1 MKKIIGSILL
11 LLPLII
17 FGNDIS
23 VSTPQEL
30 EQAVKK
36 ANPGDRIIITNAGIW
51 KDVSLKIRGHGTV
64 QQPIVI
70 TTSDDAPLF
79 IEGVSSLSIAGEHL
93 HFKNFYFRNGHAT
106 KNSVITFRISDDL
119 ANHCTI
125 ENFVIDHYNK
135 RNRFDSDNWVILWG
149 QHNRIIHCTF
159 DGKINAGPVLIVE
172 LNDERSQKNFHLIEK
187 NHFKNRY
194 RLGSNG
200 GETIRIGV
208 SRYSMHDSNTRL
220 INNFFEHCSGETE
233 IVSIKSGTN
242 YIAGNYFF
250 ECEGSLVL
258 RHGDNNV
265 VDGNIFDGNFQ
276 KETGGVRMVNSGHVI
291 KNNIFKNLRGKGFRS
306 PLTIMNGVPNSL
318 INRYM
323 PVKDVKIHHN
333 TFVQSGSLVFG
344 GGKDNERTV
353 APENIAFENNAF
365 VLYSK
370 EWYID
375 NNGKGITFANNN
387 TSDVFQDVKV
397 NSDSFGST
405 LVSKDVQTD
414 AYFPTKHIIRNAE
427 ELHNVLQHAQA
438 QDTLFLQSDQL
449 IFGLEQPLIID
460 KPLVITSNQKQTLVS
475 NTYKTLPAFIIIAN
489 NGSLH
494 IENIHFLGT
503 HESYGNV
510 RAGINT
516 DIDGVL
522 QRYTLKVK
530 NCTFTDF
537 NESTFAG
544 IKAEKASFADS
555 LHIENCVFYN
565 ISGTGIA
572 YNAEREDKG
581 IYNVENV
588 WIKDCIFSNILN
600 SAVDIYRGGNDE
612 STTGP
617 FVEIYHCTFNEVDN
631 KEQGAA
637 VRLIGPQYIRF
648 TNNNVYKSGQGGRSI
663 ECREFRYHDILI
675 ENSNFFESGKIE
687 TFYPQNSG
695 QNSAE
700 KPILM
705 DYKEL
710 NKQLPKSFKNNQ
722 IIGSHELI

>member
-11 LLPLII
+11 LLPLVI

-23 VSTPQEL
+23 VATPQEL

-36 ANPGDRIIITNAGIW
+36 ANPGDRITITNAGIW
-51 KDVSLKIRGHGTV
+51 KDVSLKIRGRGTA

-70 TTSDDAPLF
+70 TTNDDAPLF
-79 IEGVSSLSIAGEHL
+79 IENKSSLSIAGEHL
-93 HFKNFYFRNGHAT
+93 HLKNFYFRKGHAA

-135 RNRFDSDNWVILWG
+135 PNRFDNDNWVVLWG
-149 QHNRIIHCTF
+149 RHNRIAGCTF

-208 SRYSMHDSNTRL
+208 SRYSMHDSNTQL
-220 INNFFEHCSGETE
+220 TNNFFEHCSGETE

-291 KNNIFKNLRGKGFRS
+291 KNNMFKNLRGKGFRS

-323 PVKDVKIHHN
+323 PVKDVKIDHN
-333 TFVQSGSLVFG
+333 TFVNSESLVFG

-353 APENIAFENNAF
+353 APENIRFENNTFAQ
-365 VLYSK
+365 YGNK
-370 EWYID
+370 WYL
-375 NNGKGITFANNN
+375 NNNEKGILLANND
-387 TSDVFQDVKV
+387 TSDIFQDVQV

-405 LVSKDVQTD
+405 LVSKNVQAD
-414 AYFPTKHIIRNAE
+414 AYASTKHIIRNTE
-427 ELHNVLQHAQA
+427 ELYDAIQHAHA
-438 QDTLFLQSDQL
+438 YDTLFLQSDQL
-449 IFGLEQPLIID
+449 IFGLEKSLLITKPLII
-460 KPLVITSNQKQTLVS
+460 TGNQKYTFVS
-475 NTYKTLPAFIIIAN
+475 NADKTLPAFIVIAN

-494 IENIHFLGT
+494 VENIYFLGT
-503 HESYGNV
+503 YESYGNV
-510 RAGINT
+510 RSGINT

-555 LHIENCVFYN
+555 LQIENCVFYN

-600 SAVDIYRGGNDE
+600 SAIDIYRGGNDE

-637 VRLIGPQYIRF
+637 IRLIGPQYIRF
-648 TNNNVYKSGQGGRSI
+648 QNNNVYQSGQGGRSI

-695 QNSAE
+695 GNSGE

-705 DYKEL
+705 EFKAL
-710 NKQLPKSFKNNQ
+710 NKQLPKSFKINQ